1 MAAYYIVEI
10 DIHDPARFEEYRAK
24 VPATI
29 ERYGGRYLVR
39 GGEIETIEG
48 EWRPKRIVVLEFP
61 SVEQARRWYDS
72 PEYRPLKELRRRTAR
87 GHIVLVPGV

>member
-10 DIHDPARFEEYRAK
+10 DITDPAKFEEYRAK

-29 ERYGGRYLVR
+29 QQYGGKYLVR
-39 GGEIETIEG
+39 TSECQTIEG

-61 SVEQARRWYDS
+61 SVEQAKKWYHS
-72 PEYRPLKELRRRTAR
+72 PEYRPLMDLRRRTSR
-87 GHIVLVPGV
+87 GHILLVPGV